1 MSSSGRKLTWM
12 DGISRIGRNDK
23 CGMLNEERQAVF
35 NSSFAFILLIL
46 SIPVKFSLWRRRL
59 SEESIVIAESVT
71 KRYGETVAVDGVSLR
86 VGAGEVYA
94 LLGANG
100 AGKSTL
106 IRMIVGLG
114 EPDAGKVA
122 VCGVDMKRHAS
133 EAKRQL
139 GYLPEELY
147 FYQRLTGR
155 EYLRLVAGL
164 KDAQAER
171 VASEIEFFELSR
183 VADKWVGGYSLGMRK
198 KLGLASAFVGTPRL
212 LVLDEPLNGLD
223 VEMMR
228 KLRLRVEQEKEAGRA
243 FLISSHVM
251 SFVERVAD
259 RAGVMRAGRVVA
271 EGSPDALREIARMP
285 DAPFEDVFFRLAN

>member
-1 MSSSGRKLTWM
+1 
-12 DGISRIGRNDK
+12 
-23 CGMLNEERQAVF
+23 
-35 NSSFAFILLIL
+35 
-46 SIPVKFSLWRRRL
+46 L
-59 SEESIVIAESVT
+59 SEEGLVVAEEKSVVVARSVT
-71 KRYGETVAVDGVSLR
+71 KRYGETVAVDGVSLN
-86 VGAGEVYA
+86 VAAGEAYA
-94 LLGANG
+94 LVGANG

-114 EPDAGKVA
+114 EPDAGSIA
-122 VCGVDMKRHAS
+122 VCGEQMKRRAT
-133 EAKRQL
+133 EAKRNL

-164 KDAQAER
+164 KNADSET
-171 VASEIEFFELSR
+171 VASEVEFFELSR

-228 KLRLRVEQEKEAGRA
+228 KLRLRVESEKDAGRA

-259 RAGVMRAGRVVA
+259 RVGVMSAGRIVA
-271 EGSPDALREIARMP
+271 EGSPAALRESARMT
-285 DAPFEDVFFRLAN
+285 DAPFEDVFFRLAK

>member
-1 MSSSGRKLTWM
+1 
-12 DGISRIGRNDK
+12 
-23 CGMLNEERQAVF
+23 
-35 NSSFAFILLIL
+35 L
-46 SIPVKFSLWRRRL
+46 SLESL
-59 SEESIVIAESVT
+59 VVVESVT
-71 KRYGETVAVDGVSLR
+71 KRYGETLAVDGVSLR

-106 IRMIVGLG
+106 IRMMTGLS
-114 EPDAGKVA
+114 EPDSGSVT
-122 VCGVDMKRHAS
+122 VCGEGMARRALAAKRHI
-133 EAKRQL
+133 

-164 KDAQAER
+164 KGADASG
-171 VASEIEFFELSR
+171 VAAEIEFFELSA

-198 KLGLASAFVGTPRL
+198 KLGLAAAFTGSPRV

-228 KLRLRVEQEKEAGRA
+228 KLRLRLASERDAGRS
-243 FLISSHVM
+243 FLVSSHVM

-259 RAGVMRAGRVVA
+259 RVCVMSAGRVVT
-271 EGSPDALREIARMP
+271 EGNPQELRALASMP
-285 DAPFEDVFFRLAN
+285 DAPFEDVFFRLAK

>member
-1 MSSSGRKLTWM
+1 LSGESL
-12 DGISRIGRNDK
+12 
-23 CGMLNEERQAVF
+23 LVVEE
-35 NSSFAFILLIL
+35 
-46 SIPVKFSLWRRRL
+46 
-59 SEESIVIAESVT
+59 VT
-71 KRYGETVAVDGVSLR
+71 KRYGETLAVDAVSLR

-106 IRMIVGLG
+106 IRMMTGLA
-114 EPDAGKVA
+114 EPDAGGVT
-122 VCGVDMKRHAS
+122 VCGEEMGKRPLA
-133 EAKRQL
+133 AKKCV

-164 KDAQAER
+164 KGASEER
-171 VASEIEFFELSR
+171 VTEEVEFFELSE
-183 VADKWVGGYSLGMRK
+183 VQGKWVGGYSLGMRK
-198 KLGLASAFVGTPRL
+198 KLGLAAAFVGEPRV

-228 KLRLRVEQEKEAGRA
+228 KLRLRVEGERDAGRA
-243 FLISSHVM
+243 FVVSSHVM

-259 RAGVMRAGRVVA
+259 RAGVMRAGRFAA
-271 EGSPDALREIARMP
+271 EGNPAELRRLAAMP
-285 DAPFEDVFFRLAN
+285 DEPFEDVFFHLARNDER

>member
-1 MSSSGRKLTWM
+1 
-12 DGISRIGRNDK
+12 
-23 CGMLNEERQAVF
+23 
-35 NSSFAFILLIL
+35 L
-46 SIPVKFSLWRRRL
+46 SA
-59 SEESIVIAESVT
+59 ESTVVVESVT
-71 KRYGETVAVDGVSLR
+71 KRYGETLAVDGVSLR
-86 VGAGEVYA
+86 VGAGESVA

-106 IRMIVGLG
+106 IRMMTGLS
-114 EPDAGKVA
+114 EPDSGRVT
-122 VCGVDMKRHAS
+122 VCGEEMARKPLAAKRHV
-133 EAKRQL
+133 

-164 KDAQAER
+164 KGADADSTAAE
-171 VASEIEFFELSR
+171 VEFFELSN

-198 KLGLASAFVGTPRL
+198 KLGLAAAFTGSPRV

-228 KLRLRVEQEKEAGRA
+228 KLRLRLAEERDAGRS
-243 FLISSHVM
+243 FLVSSHVM

-259 RAGVMRAGRVVA
+259 RACVMSAGRVVA
-271 EGSPDALREIARMP
+271 EGSPAELRALASMP
-285 DAPFEDVFFRLAN
+285 DAPFEDVFFRLAKENPPPPPRQDLAICS

>member
-1 MSSSGRKLTWM
+1 MSL
-12 DGISRIGRNDK
+12 
-23 CGMLNEERQAVF
+23 E
-35 NSSFAFILLIL
+35 
-46 SIPVKFSLWRRRL
+46 SLVVV
-59 SEESIVIAESVT
+59 ENVT
-71 KRYGETVAVDGVSLR
+71 KRYGETLAVDGVSLR

-106 IRMIVGLG
+106 IRMMTGLS
-114 EPDAGKVA
+114 EPDSGSVT
-122 VCGVDMKRHAS
+122 VCGEEIARRALA
-133 EAKRQL
+133 AKHHV

-164 KDAQAER
+164 KSADAAG
-171 VASEIEFFELSR
+171 VAAEIEFFELSA

-198 KLGLASAFVGTPRL
+198 KLGLAAAFTGAPRVF
-212 LVLDEPLNGLD
+212 VLDEPLNGLD

-228 KLRLRVEQEKEAGRA
+228 KLRLRLASERDAGRS
-243 FLISSHVM
+243 FIVSSHVM

-259 RAGVMRAGRVVA
+259 RACVLSAGRLVA
-271 EGSPDALREIARMP
+271 EGSPQELRSLASMP
-285 DAPFEDVFFRLAN
+285 DAPFEDVFFRLAK

>member
-1 MSSSGRKLTWM
+1 
-12 DGISRIGRNDK
+12 
-23 CGMLNEERQAVF
+23 
-35 NSSFAFILLIL
+35 L
-46 SIPVKFSLWRRRL
+46 ST
-59 SEESIVIAESVT
+59 ESTVVVESVT
-71 KRYGETVAVDGVSLR
+71 KRYGETLAVDGVSLR
-86 VGAGEVYA
+86 VEAGEVYA

-106 IRMIVGLG
+106 IRMMTGLS
-114 EPDAGKVA
+114 EPDSGKVI
-122 VCGVDMKRHAS
+122 VCGDEMARKPLAAKRHV
-133 EAKRQL
+133 

-164 KDAQAER
+164 KGAETDST
-171 VASEIEFFELSR
+171 AAEIEFFELSN

-198 KLGLASAFVGTPRL
+198 KLGLAAAFAGSPRV

-228 KLRLRVEQEKEAGRA
+228 KLRLRLAEERDAGRS
-243 FLISSHVM
+243 FVVSSHVM

-259 RAGVMRAGRVVA
+259 RACVMSAGRVVA
-271 EGSPDALREIARMP
+271 EGSPAELRALASMP
-285 DAPFEDVFFRLAN
+285 EAPFEDVFFRLAK